1 VSTEDHNS
9 EWYAPGLR
17 FTCGRCG
24 NCCTGPEG
32 YVWFSDDEARAM
44 AAALG
49 LSIEQF
55 LQLHTRETHQ
65 GRRSLR
71 EVESPAGRDC
81 VFLRRDHEGRA
92 LCSVYHARP
101 TQCRT
106 WPFWPE
112 NLRSS
117 AAWARAARS
126 CQGMTQG
133 LAGQGELYPIERVRL
148 LRAQQVSHDRQ
159 A

>member
-1 VSTEDHNS
+1 MSTADNNA
-9 EWYAPGLR
+9 EWYARGLR

-32 YVWFSDDEARAM
+32 FVWFSDDEAQDM

-49 LSIEQF
+49 LSKEEF
-55 LQLHTRETHQ
+55 LRMYTRETEM

-71 EVESPAGRDC
+71 EVDSPTGRDC
-81 VFLRRDHEGRA
+81 VFLRRDDQGRA
-92 LCSVYHARP
+92 LCSVYQARP

-112 NLRSS
+112 VLRSS
-117 AAWARAARS
+117 AAWERAARS
-126 CQGMTQG
+126 CQGMAEG
-133 LAGQGELYPIERVRL
+133 LAGKGELYPLERVRL
-148 LRAQQVSHDRQ
+148 LRAEQVSHDRQ
-159 A
+159 V